1 MRDAVRQ
8 TTWPYTPTRR
18 MLPCRYTGS
27 RASGNATVLV
37 WSSEAKGG
45 DEQAPLPFRLDL
57 WNHSPTGFGWG
68 YGGSGPA
75 QLALAIL
82 ADFTGNGRY
91 AVANHQPF
99 KRDVIARLPEDHWE
113 LWGEYV
119 AVWVARHPRPLATDD
134 A

>member
-18 MLPCRYTGS
+18 LLPCRYTGS

-37 WSSEAKGG
+37 WSSEAKDG
-45 DEQAPLPFRLDL
+45 DEQAPLPLRLDL
-57 WNHSPTGFGWG
+57 GDHSPAGFAWG
-68 YGGSGPA
+68 YGGAGPA

-82 ADFTGNGRY
+82 ADFTGNDRY
-91 AVANHQPF
+91 AVANHQSF
-99 KRDVIARLPEDHWE
+99 KRDVIARLPEDRWE

-119 AVWVARHPRPLATDD
+119 AVWVARHPRPLAASD